1 LKVQYKEKEKLCNS
15 MSKAF
20 NERLEES
27 KKSNKELEKVNIEK
41 PFLLVLNEEPQLSH
55 KLKYS
60 LKELPI
66 YVGRNYENQ
75 TQKIKLFGIK
85 QNHSIF
91 VQEDKPNEI
100 ILKLNES
107 NAIQIYL
114 YQWQKLKV
122 KMEKY

>member
-1 LKVQYKEKEKLCNS
+1 